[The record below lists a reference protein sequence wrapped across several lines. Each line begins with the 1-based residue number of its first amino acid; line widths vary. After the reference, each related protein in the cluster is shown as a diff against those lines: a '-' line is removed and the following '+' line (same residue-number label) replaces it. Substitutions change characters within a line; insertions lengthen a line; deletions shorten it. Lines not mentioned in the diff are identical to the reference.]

1 MWPTPSFMFFV
12 PAVAISAWFG
22 GMGPSILATLMSL
35 ALIRINLLDAGWIGP
50 GPRNGVFAAA
60 AFLVVAAT
68 IAVTM
73 EALRRSRALS
83 DSHAADLERLNTE
96 VSRSVKRA
104 TMLLDVTT
112 ALSEAISVDEVTA
125 VVLGKGM
132 AVVEAARG
140 ILVSV
145 EGDGVRVLG
154 ARGLSPALEAQLT
167 TLTRDSDVPV
177 VNALRKG
184 ELIFIESAEEFRK
197 KFVGL
202 NEAFTELAD
211 MQTYLATPLVH
222 AGETVGSLALH
233 FKEAAAVGASDR
245 TFTLLL
251 AQAAATALHRARSY
265 DEELDKRRRAELLA
279 QAREDVLG
287 VVAHDLRNPLNLIL
301 MTTELLVD
309 EELPAARRKEML
321 GIAMRAAKQMNRLI
335 DDLLDHVRLQAG
347 KLSLDVEDV
356 SVESIMKQ
364 AEETFGPLAV
374 RRHLRF
380 ETAAQD
386 GVLVRADPARV
397 SQIVGNL
404 VGNAIKFTPE
414 QGSVKLLAKPH
425 ESQVVFEVTDDGPGI
440 PPDNM
445 SHLFDNFWQARKDD
459 RRGVGLGLAIVKELV
474 EAHGG
479 KIWVDSKVDQGSTF
493 SFSLPAAAAPAD
505 RVESDAQ
512 LIG

>member
-1 MWPTPSFMFFV
+1 MFFI

-22 GMGPSILATLMSL
+22 GLGPSILATVMSL
-35 ALIRINLLDAGWIGP
+35 ALIRVNLLDAGWIGP
-50 GPRNGVFAAA
+50 GPRNGVLAAV

-96 VSRSVKRA
+96 VNRSVTRA
-104 TMLLDVTT
+104 TMLLEVTT

-140 ILVSV
+140 ILVLV

-154 ARGLSPALEAQLT
+154 ARGLSPALEAQLST
-167 TLTRDSDVPV
+167 MTRDSDVPV
-177 VNALRKG
+177 VNALRQG
-184 ELIFIESAEEFRK
+184 EMIFIESPEEFRE
-197 KFVGL
+197 KFAGL
-202 NEAFTELAD
+202 NKAFTELAD

-309 EELPAARRKEML
+309 EELPVVRRKEML

-347 KLSLDVEDV
+347 KLSLDFEDV

-386 GVLVRADPARV
+386 GVLVRADPTRV

-414 QGSVKLLAKPH
+414 QGSVKLLAKPQ
-425 ESQVVFEVTDDGPGI
+425 ESQVVFQITDDGPGI

-493 SFSLPAAAAPAD
+493 SFSLPAAHVLAD
-505 RVESDAQ
+505 RVEATLS
-512 LIG
+512 